1 MCRVCSCSQLLGQ
14 YPDVISCVQTM
25 EERSQDAQASF
36 KDGKGRKRRESV
48 SLYVCVFACGW
59 YTCVELTVVEIQQ
72 ASLLCAAAPEL
83 AWY

>member
-48 SLYVCVFACGW
+48 SLCVCVCLWVVYMCG
-59 YTCVELTVVEIQQ
+59 TDCSRDS
-72 ASLLCAAAPEL
+72 ASLTAVRSCS
-83 AWY
+83 